1 MCKYCRTSFNKKVE
15 LETEKILLKNSG
27 LYICSDVESG
37 YYLSDNEGSI
47 IQKIKYCSKC
57 GRELR
62 KE

>member
-1 MCKYCRTSFNKKVE
+1 MT
-15 LETEKILLKNSG
+15 LLKNSG